1 MSKYA
6 EKQHNFINSLPY
18 THLYFFLIPVLLAAY
33 FLILSFYF
41 FFLVLSTEK
50 TKRVNL
56 SFNIVGWNLF
66 SVILVEIYNPCDF
79 TKIYTIYNTTQALS
93 YIPQNSKI
101 YIFCNPLPPQ
111 LKVLWYI
118 SNCKKLHCQAY
129 TWEVEQC
136 LN

>member
-1 MSKYA
+1 MQK
-6 EKQHNFINSLPY
+6 NNIIL
-18 THLYFFLIPVLLAAY
+18 LIHC
-33 FLILSFYF
+33 LILIYTFFWSQCCWQPTFWSCHSI